1 MLKGT
6 LGHAHHYATPALPL
20 EEGICCQESK
30 IPPKTWRAAANWLED
45 PVQMYVSIPA
55 SQSSGD
61 GAIGMWGRCQLR
73 HVVGSPTEG
82 IVKATGP
89 SWVKGQGG
97 EEARKRRRRV

>member
-1 MLKGT
+1 MPITMPPLPCHWRREYAAKSPRFLLK
-6 LGHAHHYATPALPL
+6 LG
-20 EEGICCQESK
+20 
-30 IPPKTWRAAANWLED
+30 RAAANWLED

-55 SQSSGD
+55 SQSPGD